1 MMHLPGE
8 GAQRAL
14 LRTIQFTATGV
25 LVALAIS
32 ACGGGG
38 GGGSASLD
46 KAAPPSGFSVGY
58 DAKGYLF
65 NWAASAGATHYELF
79 EDPDGAGPLPEAPV
93 GSAITSTSRAHS
105 LAAQLLHER
114 VNASY
119 RLRACDASG
128 CGALTNALVPDLTR
142 AIGYFRASAP
152 APRLP
157 GHLGNHGFGDG
168 VALSADGSTLAIGAP
183 GDSSASH
190 GINGDQSPSVESIGS
205 GAIYVYARAN
215 DRWNQQAYVKASNHG
230 GGFGATVALSADGN
244 TLVAGA
250 PAESS
255 NASGVNGNQA
265 DTSVFGAG
273 AVYVFTRTADTWA
286 QQAYIKSVLEVLQPS
301 TYFGSALAISAD
313 GKTLAVGSPGETN
326 GLHTPSQVNFGGA
339 VHVYARNNDT
349 WTVHSRV
356 TSSEAEDDDRFGTQ
370 LAVSGDGQTLAV
382 GVPHRKGFLVP
393 DALHPSGRYVSSMGA
408 AYVLTRNGAT
418 WTQQAALKPPVIES
432 TAFGTALALSTDGN
446 TLAVGAPGYTD
457 AVTPRPVP
465 APEAAAPGTVY
476 TFSRQ
481 AGQWSQQALLQATV
495 SEKLE
500 GFGRTLAMSA
510 DGLTLAVGAPA
521 EMSKAV
527 GIQGD
532 PTDNSARLAGAA
544 YVFTQN
550 GSAWSQRAYLK
561 PSNTASYIDFGRA
574 MALSADGN
582 TLAAASRSEAT
593 SATDPNTVQS
603 GAGGA
608 VYLY

>member
-1 MMHLPGE
+1 MMHLPDVK
-8 GAQRAL
+8 ARRML
-14 LRTIQFTATGV
+14 LRAFQFSATGV
-25 LVALAIS
+25 FAALAIS
-32 ACGGGG
+32 ACGGGSG
-38 GGGSASLD
+38 DASLD
-46 KAAPPSGFSVGY
+46 KTTAPSGFSVSY
-58 DAKGYLF
+58 DTKGYLF
-65 NWAASAGATHYELF
+65 HWSATAGATHYELV
-79 EDPDGAGPLPEAPV
+79 EDPDGLGPLPEAQV
-93 GSAITSTSRAHS
+93 GGAIAPNSYAHS
-105 LAAQLLHER
+105 LAAQLLYER

-128 CGALTNALVPDLTR
+128 CGAFTSAVVPDLTR

-152 APRLP
+152 APRWS
-157 GHLGNHGFGDG
+157 GRFGTHDFGRG

-190 GINGDQSPSVESIGS
+190 GINGDPSPSEATDYS
-205 GAIYVYARAN
+205 GAVYVYARVN
-215 DRWNQQAYVKASNHG
+215 GRWDQQAYVKASNQG
-230 GGFGATVALSADGN
+230 GSFGATVALSADGN

-273 AVYVFTRTADTWA
+273 AAYVFTRTTGTWA
-286 QQAYIKSVLEVLQPS
+286 QQAYIKPVLEVLQPS
-301 TYFGSALAISAD
+301 TFFGSALALSAD
-313 GKTLAVGSPGETN
+313 GKTLAVGSPGEYN
-326 GLHTPSQVNFGGA
+326 GLNTPNQINFGGA

-356 TSSEAEDDDRFGTQ
+356 TSSEAEDSDRFGTQ
-370 LAVSGDGQTLAV
+370 LAISGDGQTLAV
-382 GVPHRKGFLVP
+382 GAPHRKGFLAP
-393 DALHPSGRYVSSMGA
+393 DALHPSGRYVSSVGA

-418 WTQQAALKPPVIES
+418 WTQQAALKPPVIEY

-457 AVTPRPVP
+457 AVTPRPVSP
-465 APEAAAPGTVY
+465 PDTAAPGTVY
-476 TFSRQ
+476 TFHRQ
-481 AGQWSQQALLQATV
+481 VGQWSQQTLLKPTI

-510 DGLTLAVGAPA
+510 DGRTVAVGAPA

-527 GIQGD
+527 GINGD

-544 YVFTQN
+544 YLFTQN
-550 GSAWSQRAYLK
+550 GNAWSQRAYLK
-561 PSNTASYIDFGRA
+561 ASNTASHIDFSQA
-574 MALSADGN
+574 IALSADGN
-582 TLAAASRSEAT
+582 TLAIASRSEAT
-593 SATDPNTVQS
+593 SATDPNTVQT
-603 GAGGA
+603 GTGGS